1 MKQTLKEY
9 NETCENLNKQIE
21 TLKTAKQKEK
31 VQQIEFDIKTREENF
46 ELRLKLKDLTDQMRV
61 QTDICA
67 NLRALNQTLAQ
78 ERNNLL
84 EQHKIMDKKIQNQRD
99 EISALRNNE

>member
-1 MKQTLKEY
+1 
-9 NETCENLNKQIE
+9 
-21 TLKTAKQKEK
+21 
-31 VQQIEFDIKTREENF
+31 
-46 ELRLKLKDLTDQMRV
+46 MRV

>member
-1 MKQTLKEY
+1 
-9 NETCENLNKQIE
+9 
-21 TLKTAKQKEK
+21 
-31 VQQIEFDIKTREENF
+31 
-46 ELRLKLKDLTDQMRV
+46 MRV
-61 QTDICA
+61 QTDVCA

-99 EISALRNNE
+99 EISALRNNDQRKQTVSLEDYQELQKRVQKL